1 MTRTNRFTLIAT
13 ILGASMVFIDGTVV
27 NVALPALQRDLGG
40 GLAAQQWVVDAYLL
54 TLGSLILV
62 GGSIGDIFG
71 ETRVFMLGVAAFGAA
86 SILCGIAPDIN
97 TLIVFRAIQGIA
109 GALLTPASLALITS
123 TFSGEERGA
132 AIGTWTA
139 WTGISI
145 VIGPLFGGW
154 LIDVSSWRAIFFVN
168 IPIAVATM
176 AIALRLPRGSGR
188 TAVRVDLVG
197 AALCTFGLGALVFGF
212 IEQPRRGWGDA
223 AVAGTIAGGAAL
235 LVAFVLYEA
244 RTREPMLPLRL
255 FKSRNFTVTN
265 IETLAVYGA
274 LSGAFFFLAIFL
286 QQRAGWSPLQAGA
299 ATSPVT
305 VVMFLF
311 SRRVGALSA
320 RFGPR
325 FFMSAGPIV
334 AGLSMLGLAR
344 LPEHVNYWTDV
355 LPPLLGFSIGMTL
368 TVAPLTTT
376 VLSEAGPGDA
386 GIASGVNNAVAR
398 VAGLLAIA
406 LLGIAAG
413 GQLTTTGFHRTI
425 AVAAAFLVVGG
436 LVGAAG
442 IRNPS
447 SRSAGSPE
455 TRASALPSP
464 SRRG

>member
-1 MTRTNRFTLIAT
+1 MTRTDRFTLIAT

-27 NVALPALQRDLGG
+27 NVALPAIQRDLGG

-71 ETRVFMLGVAAFGAA
+71 EVRVFILGVATFGVA
-86 SILCGIAPDIN
+86 SVLCGLAPDID
-97 TLIVFRAIQGIA
+97 TLIVFRGIQGIA
-109 GALLTPASLALITS
+109 GALLTPASLALITA

-139 WTGISI
+139 WTGIGI
-145 VIGPLFGGW
+145 VIGPLVGGW
-154 LIDVSSWRAIFFVN
+154 LISVWSWRAIFFVN
-168 IPIAVATM
+168 VPMALLTL
-176 AIALRLPRGSGR
+176 AIALRLPGRGSRR
-188 TAVRVDLVG
+188 TAVRVDVAG
-197 AALCTFGLGALVFGF
+197 AVLCTFGLGALVFGF
-212 IEQPRRGWGDA
+212 IEQPRRGWGDI

-235 LVAFVLYEA
+235 LVAFVLYEM
-244 RTREPMLPLRL
+244 RTTEPMLPLRL
-255 FKSRNFTVTN
+255 FGSRNFTVTN

-274 LSGAFFFLAIFL
+274 LSGAFFFLALFL
-286 QQRAGWSPLQAGA
+286 QQRAGWSPLEAGA

-320 RFGPR
+320 RYGPQL
-325 FFMSAGPIV
+325 FMSLGPIV
-334 AGLSMLGLAR
+334 AGLSMLGFAR
-344 LPEHVNYWTDV
+344 LPERVNYLTDV
-355 LPPLLGFSIGMTL
+355 LPPLIGFSVGMTL

-376 VLSEAGPGDA
+376 VLSVAGPGDA

-413 GQLTTTGFHRTI
+413 GRLTTPGFHRTI
-425 AVAAAFLVVGG
+425 VVTSVLLVVGG
-436 LVGAAG
+436 LIAAVG
-442 IRNPS
+442 IRNP
-447 SRSAGSPE
+447 E
-455 TRASALPSP
+455 RASVRS
-464 SRRG
+464 